1 MSAINADVLVHGCK
15 YGKVDDV
22 RVCLEEGIEA
32 DGQGNEWTPFMWAA
46 YYGHIDV
53 AKVLVEF
60 GADTDHVCYYDGK
73 DATDAAKENNQNEFL
88 EYLKTLPLKGKPAPP
103 PHKSTMS
110 AIYAD
115 VLIHG
120 CKYGKVDDVRMC
132 LKKGIEAD
140 GQGNEWSPFMW
151 AAYYGHIDVAKVLV
165 EFGADPDHVFYHD
178 GKDATD
184 VAKQNNQTAF
194 LEYLKTLPLKG
205 KPAPPSHKSTMSAI
219 SADVL
224 IHGCKYGKV
233 DDVRV
238 CLEEGIEAD
247 GQGNEWSPF
256 MWAAYYGHID
266 VAKVLVEF
274 GADPDHV
281 FNHDGK
287 DATDAA
293 KENNQNEFL
302 EYLKTLPLKGKP
314 APPSHKSTMSA
325 ISADVLIHGCKY
337 GKVDDVRVCLEEGIE
352 ADGQGN

>member
-1 MSAINADVLVHGCK
+1 MTAINADVLIHGCKYGKADDVRVCLEEGIEADGQGNEWTPFMWAAYYGHIDVAKVLVEFGADTDHVFHHDGKDATDAAKENNQNEFLEYLKTLPLKGKPAPPPHKSTMTAINADVLIHGCK

-60 GADTDHVCYYDGK
+60 GADPDLVYYQDVCYHDGK
-73 DATDAAKENNQNEFL
+73 DATDAAKENNQIAFL
-88 EYLKTLPLKGKPAPP
+88 EYLMTLKGNPVPP
-103 PHKSTMS
+103 PHKSTMT
-110 AIYAD
+110 AI
-115 VLIHG
+115 
-120 CKYGKVDDVRMC
+120 
-132 LKKGIEAD
+132 
-140 GQGNEWSPFMW
+140 N
-151 AAYYGHIDVAKVLV
+151 
-165 EFGADPDHVFYHD
+165 
-178 GKDATD
+178 
-184 VAKQNNQTAF
+184 
-194 LEYLKTLPLKG
+194 
-205 KPAPPSHKSTMSAI
+205 
-219 SADVL
+219 ADVL

-247 GQGNEWSPF
+247 GQGNEWTPF

-281 FNHDGK
+281 FHHDGK

-293 KENNQNEFL
+293 KENNQTAFL

-314 APPSHKSTMSA
+314 ALM
-325 ISADVLIHGCKY
+325 
-337 GKVDDVRVCLEEGIE
+337 
-352 ADGQGN
+352 